1 MLSAAGG
8 DASKIREF
16 TREEA
21 ELSRD
26 QTGPG
31 VAAAGR
37 AWEYYSAAAEVKSL
51 GG

>member
-37 AWEYYSAAAEVKSL
+37 AWEYYSAAAEVKPL